1 MIETLFFA
9 PKSINNNGVKNKQDK
24 KNPIL
29 LITKINI
36 VMEIVKHMII
46 NKDLLISD
54 VCLISFLFC
63 LYLTISLTNVQKS
76 SNTRKNKAKVGIPE
90 GPIGSTSLKFS
101 MFIELIRKY
110 KNTINNMKLNMI
122 LPMNIPLCSQLFDI

>member
-46 NKDLLISD
+46 NKDLLNSD

-63 LYLTISLTNVQKS
+63 LYLTISLTNV
-76 SNTRKNKAKVGIPE
+76 
-90 GPIGSTSLKFS
+90 
-101 MFIELIRKY
+101 
-110 KNTINNMKLNMI
+110 
-122 LPMNIPLCSQLFDI
+122 